1 MQVTHQ
7 GALSSPRQS
16 GKDGSTATHC
26 PPFDK
31 AALSLWRQFNDKI
44 QATRCEV
51 GTWMTLQNNVLDSI
65 TQLSGAINCAVDVMQ
80 NSTDPVSDADNAE
93 SDEMLQGLHMLS
105 RQVNEKLTKCISIL
119 GDTRKKLANFS
130 MMGGEMKSTLCD
142 YEELIAEYMKEEQ
155 VILTSPRSKGS
166 GRAASSSGKAQEMC
180 ALVDRMR
187 KCGRQL
193 TFTSSTMTSPVAS
206 RDGGSSASK
215 QKRDSPA
222 EILSD
227 YTVDY
232 MEGSLLEMHSADT
245 TRQLRRAHNSRSNV
259 MADRNTFWVL
269 EAKDVDSVNKTTVQP
284 FLQVNL
290 RQQVEAVSII
300 LQGGFSPSAPTNPL
314 KSGDVTL
321 SCGVNIE
328 NSTGDVSLT
337 SAALGSVISWTALL
351 KKTPPEKFL
360 QRPPIRFLFDLF
372 VYCAKEFPDLF
383 PESLRSADWSVVSES
398 KKSKLDF
405 MDIMIGFL
413 SSYLEVNAPTTASSI
428 VSGLDAEFTNV
439 LLQHLAIAIHLCK
452 MRQASEQTAPAA
464 GVCDSWPTAVHIA
477 VSADG
482 VKWLPG
488 NSPTSKPYSTSLTDA
503 EGKVELKLDFPNIA
517 AKFLR
522 VYPVDWSSPAGSSS
536 ISCDIRS
543 SFAVRV
549 SIRAKAL
556 PSSSEKPARAADYRA
571 SSLGLSETELGDSDR
586 ILASLTALQD
596 MALVIIAAIAFLSE
610 AEKVRKARKQEELRK
625 VGVLLSAIFTDCT
638 RGHCTCRVGI
648 ERSFSVAHF
657 ISIQAETIP
666 TL

>member
-1 MQVTHQ
+1 MYSNELLKHVAIPLQVTHQ

-65 TQLSGAINCAVDVMQ
+65 TQLSGAIKCAVNVMQ
-80 NSTDPVSDADNAE
+80 DSSGADNAD
-93 SDEMLQGLHMLS
+93 SDEMLQGLYMLS
-105 RQVNEKLTKCISIL
+105 RQVNEKLNKCISIL

-155 VILTSPRSKGS
+155 VIQASPRSKGT

-206 RDGGSSASK
+206 RDRGSSTTK
-215 QKRDSPA
+215 QERDSPA

-227 YTVDY
+227 YTVEY
-232 MEGSLLEMHSADT
+232 LEGSLLEMEVHGADA
-245 TRQLRRAHNSRSNV
+245 TRQLRKANNSRGNV
-259 MADRNTFWVL
+259 MADRNTSWIL
-269 EAKDVDSVNKTTVQP
+269 EAKDIDSVRKKTAHP

-290 RQQVEAVSII
+290 RQQAEVVSII
-300 LQGGFSPSAPTNPL
+300 LQGGFSPSAVPNPF
-314 KSGDVTL
+314 KPADITL
-321 SCGVNIE
+321 TCGVNIA

-337 SAALGSVISWTALL
+337 SAALGGVISWTALL

-383 PESLRSADWSVVSES
+383 PESLRTADWSVVSES

-413 SSYLEVNAPTTASSI
+413 SGYLEVNAPTSATSI
-428 VSGLDAEFTNV
+428 VSGLDAELTNV

-452 MRQASEQTAPAA
+452 MRQASEQTAPTA
-464 GVCDSWPTAVHIA
+464 GVCDSWPTAVNIA

-482 VKWLPG
+482 VKWSQG
-488 NSPTSKPYSTSLTDA
+488 SSPTGKPYSTSLTDA
-503 EGKVELKLDFPNIA
+503 DGKVEVKLDFPNVA

-522 VYPVDWSSPAGSSS
+522 VYPVEWFSPAGSSS
-536 ISCDIRS
+536 ISIGSDIRS

-556 PSSSEKPARAADYRA
+556 SSSSDEAPRAADYQA
-571 SSLGLSETELGDSDR
+571 SSLSLSETELGDSDR

-625 VGVLLSAIFTDCT
+625 VGVVVSAICTDCT
-638 RGHCTCRVGI
+638 SGYCTYGKG
-648 ERSFSVAHF
+648 
-657 ISIQAETIP
+657 
-666 TL
+666 